1 MRADPKKLSIAEEV
15 FIAEILKG
23 KSQRQAFKTAYPGR
37 CHWKDSS
44 IDVNACKLYNS
55 TKVQQRLKELRD
67 RTAEQIAD
75 RAILSAAEVME
86 AISQIASG
94 DIGDYLSFRTE
105 RVIKGYDADGEPI
118 MGDQI
123 LIEVKDSEGIDTT
136 GISEV
141 SLSRDGTF
149 RFKLYERDKALYKLA
164 DLYGLDRLRDAKQK
178 LAEAEHDERKKT
190 NEKKYW

>member
-1 MRADPKKLSIAEEV
+1 MGYIDNETLTVVWQFTKGCLRVRADPKKLSIAEEV

-86 AISQIASG
+86 GISQIASG
-94 DIGDYLSFRTE
+94 DIETTYRFNRAGNQ
-105 RVIKGYDADGEPI
+105 GYDADGEPI

-123 LIEVKDSEGIDTT
+123 
-136 GISEV
+136 
-141 SLSRDGTF
+141 
-149 RFKLYERDKALYKLA
+149 
-164 DLYGLDRLRDAKQK
+164 
-178 LAEAEHDERKKT
+178 
-190 NEKKYW
+190 